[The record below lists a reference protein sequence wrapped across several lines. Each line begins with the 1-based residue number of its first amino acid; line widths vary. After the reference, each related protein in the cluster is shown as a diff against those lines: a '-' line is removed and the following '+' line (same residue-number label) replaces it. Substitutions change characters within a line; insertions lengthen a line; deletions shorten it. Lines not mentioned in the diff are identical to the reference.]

1 MAVEIARV
9 KAEMEIAEPKEKP
22 VIIEHEIDE
31 SLQTGESKLLG
42 GAISIHAPHR
52 KTDTMV
58 DPWQ

>member
-1 MAVEIARV
+1 MAMEVARV
-9 KAEMEIAEPKEKP
+9 KAEMEMAEPKEKP

-42 GAISIHAPHR
+42 GAISIHSPHR